1 MITLHHASMSR
12 STRILWLLEE
22 LSAPYEIKR
31 ISILRPDGSGGPDPA
46 NPHPMR
52 QVPVIEDDGVVI
64 NETILIMLHLTD
76 KFANAGLA
84 PPPDHAKRSAY
95 MGWLGQCIGLLDPM
109 LTALALKQPLSERQE
124 AARAVLARNLASALD
139 RNTYLLG
146 TDFST
151 ADLAWFSYLR
161 LAPDFLG
168 QIPGLAEWVERINA
182 RPALAKARSLDSDPS
197 EQGNF
202 GSTRN

>member
-1 MITLHHASMSR
+1 MITIQHASMSR

-22 LSAPYEIKR
+22 LGAPYEIKR
-31 ISILRPDGSGGPDPA
+31 ISILRPDGSGGPDPS

-64 NETILIMLHLTD
+64 VETMVIMLHLTD
-76 KFANAGLA
+76 KFGYAGLA
-84 PPPDHAKRSAY
+84 PLPDDFRRSAY

-109 LTALALKQPLSERQE
+109 LTTLALKQPLSDRQE
-124 AARAVLARNLASALD
+124 AARWILAENLQSALAQ
-139 RNTYLLG
+139 NAYLLG
-146 TDFST
+146 KDFST

-168 QIPGLAEWVERINA
+168 AIPRLPEWIERINA
-182 RPALAKARSLDSDPS
+182 RPALARARSLDSEAS
-197 EQGNF
+197 
-202 GSTRN
+202 

>member
-1 MITLHHASMSR
+1 MSR

-31 ISILRPDGSGGPDPA
+31 ISILRPDGSGGPDPS

-52 QVPVIEDDGVVI
+52 QVPVIEDEGVVI
-64 NETILIMLHLTD
+64 NETMFIMLHLTD
-76 KFANAGLA
+76 KFADAGLA

-109 LTALALKQPLSERQE
+109 LTALAFKQPLSERQE
-124 AARAVLARNLASALD
+124 AARLVLARNLGSALGRD
-139 RNTYLLG
+139 SYLLG

-168 QIPGLAEWVERINA
+168 QIPGLAEWIERINA
-182 RPALAKARSLDSDPS
+182 RPALARARSLDSDPN